1 MTSLLVP
8 LTMVVIGHHIDPV
21 KVGGNLSN
29 IIAHIHDGLAR
40 AHSSTQQQTLGLE
53 GS

>member
-29 IIAHIHDGLAR
+29 IIAHIHDGLAG